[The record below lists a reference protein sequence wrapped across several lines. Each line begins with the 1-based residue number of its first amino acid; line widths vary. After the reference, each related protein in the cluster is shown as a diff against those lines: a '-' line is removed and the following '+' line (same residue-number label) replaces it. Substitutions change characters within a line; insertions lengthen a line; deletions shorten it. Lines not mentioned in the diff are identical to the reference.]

1 MTVYFLLG
9 IVLILLILLL
19 FFSAKMFKGSQ
30 DILLHQKIDSLRE
43 ELTRRTL
50 ETQNTLFD
58 TQKNLTDYLT
68 QLYKEI
74 GNINQESLQILN
86 LTKSFHEILRP
97 TKKRGLVGESILEN
111 ILKDTLPQGMV
122 ISQHTFSNGRRVDF
136 LIKLSEGNLPIDA
149 KFSLDTFKN
158 YLEAPEHQKE
168 HMRRAV
174 LDGIKKRIDESSQY
188 ILPEEGT
195 LEFAFMY
202 IPSEAVYYF
211 LITETDLI
219 DYAKKK
225 RVFVVGPNNFYV
237 YLQTLLFGMKALR
250 IEEKAKIIYNSLKG
264 LELEVENLL
273 KEYAVLGGH
282 LRSASN
288 KYEEVRKKI
297 ESTHLKLSS
306 MDKL

>member
-1 MTVYFLLG
+1 MIVYFLLG

-19 FFSAKMFKGSQ
+19 LFAKMFKGSQ

-86 LTKSFHEILRP
+86 LTKSFHEILKP
-97 TKKRGLVGESILEN
+97 TKKRGIVGESILEN
-111 ILKDTLPQGMV
+111 ILKDTLPQEMLV
-122 ISQHTFSNGRRVDF
+122 SQYTFSNGRRVDF
-136 LIKLSEGNLPIDA
+136 LIKLPEGNLPVDA

-168 HMRRAV
+168 LTKRAV

-195 LEFAFMY
+195 LDFAFMY

-219 DYAKKK
+219 EYAKKK
-225 RVFVVGPNNFYV
+225 RVFIVGPNNFYV

-264 LELEVENLL
+264 LELDVENLL
-273 KEYAVLGGH
+273 KEYAVLGSH

-288 KYEEVRKKI
+288 KYEEIRKKI
-297 ESTHLKLSS
+297 ENTHLKLSS